1 LSDLQDV
8 NFTNDDSYR
17 NIINNARFLGDALAL
32 TTEDII
38 CCPPPLFHC
47 FGLVMGFLGSF
58 TRGCTVV
65 FPSQQ
70 FDAGAIVDAVDS
82 ERCTVIYG
90 VPTMFGAELDALAR
104 QGRRLTSLTRAL
116 ASGAPVPPSMVK
128 RLNQEMGIQSVL
140 IAYGMTETSPVTFA
154 TTVNDSHERR
164 QTTVGKVFPHTKVK
178 VVDLDGNT
186 VPCGVQG
193 EICTSGYALQRG
205 YLKNLAKTD
214 EAMRR
219 DREGRLWMH
228 TGDKGVLDSEGYLR
242 ITGRIKDM
250 IIRGKLHPYCTV
262 TTTTD

>member
-1 LSDLQDV
+1 
-8 NFTNDDSYR
+8 
-17 NIINNARFLGDALAL
+17 
-32 TTEDII
+32 
-38 CCPPPLFHC
+38 
-47 FGLVMGFLGSF
+47 
-58 TRGCTVV
+58 
-65 FPSQQ
+65 
-70 FDAGAIVDAVDS
+70 
-82 ERCTVIYG
+82 
-90 VPTMFGAELDALAR
+90 
-104 QGRRLTSLTRAL
+104 
-116 ASGAPVPPSMVK
+116 MVK

-219 DREGRLWMH
+219 DGEGRLWMH